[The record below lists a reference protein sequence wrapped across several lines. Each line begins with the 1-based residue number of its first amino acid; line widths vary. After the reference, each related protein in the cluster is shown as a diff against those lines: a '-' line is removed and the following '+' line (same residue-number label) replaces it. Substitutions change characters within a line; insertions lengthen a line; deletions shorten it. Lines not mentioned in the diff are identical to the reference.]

1 MKINVFWF
9 RRDLRLH
16 DNTALDKALSAG
28 LPVLPVFIFD
38 TAITDDL
45 SRDDPRLNFI
55 YDTLSSLNK
64 ELLLSGGS
72 ILVMKGNPLAILEK
86 LASEYMI
93 ENVFINKDYEPYAID
108 RDEKAKML
116 LESHGIALRPFSDQV
131 IFGEDE
137 VVKDD
142 GKPYSV
148 FTPYKNRWLR
158 SFQELTLAPLTAPHS
173 REGMFFSSGK
183 AFPGKEETGIH
194 QSQIGVRDFDLSVI
208 PDYDKFRDLPA
219 EDRSSFLSPHLR
231 FGTVSI
237 REIVSR
243 AFRENMVFLNELI
256 WREFFMQIL
265 FHYPGVVTGNF
276 KPAFDHIP
284 WRNNPAE
291 FERWCNGETG
301 YPIVDAGMRQLN
313 STGFMHNRVRMITAG
328 FLCKHL
334 LIDWR
339 WGEAYFAGKLLD
351 YELSSNNGNWQW
363 AAGTGCDAAP
373 WFRIFNPTTQ
383 QKKFDAKGIY
393 VRKWVPEYGLPG
405 YPAPMVDHDT
415 ARRRAIE
422 TYGNAMKH
430 GPAGFG
436 GKSGL

>member
-1 MKINVFWF
+1 MPEGSMKINVFWF

-108 RDEKAKML
+108 RDEKAKTL
-116 LESHGIALRPFSDQV
+116 LASHGIALRPFSDQV

-158 SFQELTLAPLTAPHS
+158 RFQEITLAPAQVPS
-173 REGMFFSSGK
+173 GVKANYFSTGK
-183 AFPGKEETGIH
+183 TFPEKEQIGIH

-219 EDRSSFLSPHLR
+219 EDRTSFLSPHLR

-373 WFRIFNPTTQ
+373 WFRIFNPATQ

-422 TYGNAMKH
+422 TYGNAMKR
-430 GPAGFG
+430 
-436 GKSGL
+436 

>member
-9 RRDLRLH
+9 RRDLRLN
-16 DNTALDKALSAG
+16 DNTALDKALSTG

-55 YDTLSSLNK
+55 YDTLSTLNK

-72 ILVMKGNPLAILEK
+72 ILVMKGNPLAIFEK

-108 RDEKAKML
+108 RDEKVKTL
-116 LESHGIALRPFSDQV
+116 LASHGIALRPFSDHV
-131 IFGEDE
+131 IFCEDE

-158 SFQELTLAPLTAPHS
+158 SFQELTLPPLTAPQS

-194 QSQIGVRDFDLSVI
+194 KSQIGVRDFDLSVI

-219 EDRSSFLSPHLR
+219 EDRTSFLSPHLR

-422 TYGNAMKH
+422 TYGNAMKR
-430 GPAGFG
+430 
-436 GKSGL
+436 

>member
-1 MKINVFWF
+1 MPEGSMKINVFWF

-108 RDEKAKML
+108 RDEKAKTL
-116 LESHGIALRPFSDQV
+116 LASHGIALRPFSDQV

-158 SFQELTLAPLTAPHS
+158 RFQEITLAPAQVPS
-173 REGMFFSSGK
+173 GVKANYFSTGK
-183 AFPGKEETGIH
+183 TFPEKEQIGIH

-219 EDRSSFLSPHLR
+219 EDRTSFLSPHLR

-373 WFRIFNPTTQ
+373 WFRIFNPATQ
-383 QKKFDAKGIY
+383 QKRFDAKGIY

-422 TYGNAMKH
+422 TYGNAMKR
-430 GPAGFG
+430 
-436 GKSGL
+436 

>member
-16 DNTALDKALSAG
+16 DNTALDKAISAG

-38 TAITDDL
+38 TGITDDL
-45 SRDDPRLNFI
+45 SHDDPRLNFI
-55 YDTLSSLNK
+55 YDTLSSLNDR
-64 ELLLSGGS
+64 LLPYGGS
-72 ILVMKGNPLAILEK
+72 ILVLRGDPLVK
-86 LASEYMI
+86 LDELATAYPVES
-93 ENVFINKDYEPYAID
+93 VFINKDYEPYAID
-108 RDEKAKML
+108 RDEKARIL
-116 LESHGIALRPFSDQV
+116 LASHGISLRRFNDQV
-131 IFGEDE
+131 IFGEEDI
-137 VVKDD
+137 VKDD

-158 SFQELTLAPLTAPHS
+158 RFHELPLPFSVTRAARPEGCFHS
-173 REGMFFSSGK
+173 CGK
-183 AFPGKEETGIH
+183 MFPGKKELGILP
-194 QSQIGVRDFDLSVI
+194 SGIRVRDYDLTVI
-208 PDYDKFRDLPA
+208 PGYHRFRDFPA
-219 EDRSSFLSPHLR
+219 DDRTSLLSPHLR
-231 FGTVSI
+231 FGIVSI
-237 REIVSR
+237 REIVTK
-243 AFRENMVFLNELI
+243 AFRENHVFLSELI

-265 FHYPGVVTGNF
+265 FHFPDVVTDNF

-284 WRNNPAE
+284 WRNNPGE

-313 STGFMHNRVRMITAG
+313 TTGFMHNRVRMITAG

-373 WFRIFNPTTQ
+373 WFRIFNPLTQ
-383 QKKFDAKGIY
+383 QKKFDPRGIY
-393 VRKWVPEYGLPG
+393 IRKWVPECDLPG
-405 YPAPMVDHDT
+405 YPAPMVGHEA

-422 TYGNAMKH
+422 TYGNAMKK
-430 GPAGFG
+430 GEVGM
-436 GKSGL
+436 

>member
-16 DNTALDKALSAG
+16 DNTALSKALFAG

-64 ELLLSGGS
+64 ELVSSGGS
-72 ILVMKGNPLAILEK
+72 ILVRKGNPLAILEK

-108 RDEKAKML
+108 RDEKAKTL
-116 LESHGIALRPFSDQV
+116 LASHGISLRPFSDQV

-158 SFQELTLAPLTAPHS
+158 RFQELTFTPSPGLPGGKGT
-173 REGMFFSSGK
+173 FFSSGK
-183 AFPGKEETGIH
+183 TFPGKEEIGIL
-194 QSQIGVRDFDLSVI
+194 QSQTGVRDFDLSVI
-208 PDYDKFRDLPA
+208 PDYNKYRDLPA
-219 EDRSSFLSPHLR
+219 EDRTSFLSPHLR

-237 REIVSR
+237 RDIAAR
-243 AFRENMVFLNELI
+243 AFMENQVFLNELI

-265 FHYPGVVTGNF
+265 FHYPGVVTSNF
-276 KPAFDHIP
+276 KTAYDHIP
-284 WRNNPAE
+284 WRNNERE
-291 FERWCNGETG
+291 FKRWCNGETG
-301 YPIVDAGMRQLN
+301 YPMVDAGMRQLN
-313 STGFMHNRVRMITAG
+313 ATGFMHNRVRMITAG

-373 WFRIFNPTTQ
+373 WFRIFNPITQ
-383 QKKFDAKGIY
+383 QNKFDPRGIY
-393 VRKWVPEYGLPG
+393 IRKWVPEYGLPG
-405 YPAPMVDHDT
+405 YPSPMVDHDT
-415 ARRRAIE
+415 ARRRAVE
-422 TYGNAMKH
+422 TYGSVMRH
-430 GPAGFG
+430 GPAGTG
-436 GKSGL
+436 GKSGR